1 MQKPIGSG
9 VLRISSAC
17 HHNILRRLVHA
28 SSGMLYLD
36 KLGIQNLELQME
48 VLLCKWRLN
57 LRHADI
63 RELAAVHSAFAAIN
77 NSLNLSEEKKA
88 QRIRLAMLTMR
99 STLLYSLH
107 VVNPRPL
114 VSKYASVD
122 ELTLKYR
129 EFIVGP
135 SDSPKAPISYDLFAL
150 FLENEAIPKNFPTL
164 LVALLLQLV
173 ESKELGDWHDVSLYF
188 ARLLRLIKGKNLSG
202 AWHYKFWSTMQPHLG
217 GSPNIDA
224 PHAQLI
230 KIAYRVRPIMFR
242 KRYFEK
248 YRNCKLFWMYGI
260 YPVVEL
266 ILDVPGGAKK
276 HSVSTSSLQLHNP
289 TFHRTILSSIDFLL
303 WIREGKPM
311 AKTIAITK
319 LMELVRFSLSQME
332 TYQESQPFS
341 SALAILFSDNL
352 YNLLNFYLTHHLSS
366 NVFTVPKFHYNDKN
380 QALYRLLRQHVS
392 DLRTAA
398 VALKVLGPHMEPLSA
413 AFFCKERAS
422 YAGVKEP
429 NGLPM
434 VFTQLQ
440 HTYFHSRAS
449 WASHRTVLFSK
460 AVCTY
465 DAGTIFELLQ
475 GVAYM
480 FGDQAWGVVDR
491 RRVETLLDEWTDV
504 DDHSVRLA
512 VILRLLEILLLV
524 KEPETNIHVN
534 WLS

>member
-9 VLRISSAC
+9 VLQISSAC

-28 SSGMLYLD
+28 ASGILYLD

-48 VLLCKWRLN
+48 ILLCKWRLN
-57 LRHADI
+57 LQRADF
-63 RELAAVHSAFAAIN
+63 RELAAVYSAFSAIN
-77 NSLNLSEEKKA
+77 KSLNLSEDKRA

-107 VVNPRPL
+107 VASPRPL
-114 VSKYASVD
+114 VPKYASVD

-129 EFIVGP
+129 ELIAGP
-135 SDSPKAPISYDLFAL
+135 SDSPNSPISYDLFAL
-150 FLENEAIPKNFPTL
+150 FLENEAIAKTSPTL

-173 ESKELGDWHDVSLYF
+173 ESKDPGDWHDVSRYF
-188 ARLLRLIKGKNLSG
+188 KKLLRLIKRTTLPGS
-202 AWHYKFWSTMQPHLG
+202 WHYKFWSIMQPHLG

-230 KIAYRVRPIMFR
+230 KIVYRVQPGMFR

-248 YRNCKLFWMYGI
+248 HRNFTPSWIYSI

-266 ILDVPGGAKK
+266 ILNVPGGAKK
-276 HSVSTSSLQLHNP
+276 RTVSTSSLQLHNP
-289 TFHRTILSSIDFLL
+289 TFHRTVLLSIDFFL
-303 WIREGKPM
+303 WIREDKMM
-311 AKTIAITK
+311 AYTIATTK

-352 YNLLNFYLTHHLSS
+352 YNLLNFYLTHYLFS
-366 NVFTVPKFHYNDKN
+366 NVSMVPNFHRDDNKH
-380 QALYRLLRQHVS
+380 ALYRLLRQHVS

-398 VALKVLGPHMEPLSA
+398 VVLKVLGPHMEPLSTA
-413 AFFCKERAS
+413 LFCKERAA

-429 NGLPM
+429 KGSPM

-440 HTYFHSRAS
+440 HTYFHSRVS
-449 WASHRTVLFSK
+449 WATHRTVLFSK

-475 GVAYM
+475 GVAYIL
-480 FGDQAWGVVDR
+480 GDQAWGVVDQ

-504 DDHSVRLA
+504 SDHSVRLA

-524 KEPETNIHVN
+524 KEPATNIHVN